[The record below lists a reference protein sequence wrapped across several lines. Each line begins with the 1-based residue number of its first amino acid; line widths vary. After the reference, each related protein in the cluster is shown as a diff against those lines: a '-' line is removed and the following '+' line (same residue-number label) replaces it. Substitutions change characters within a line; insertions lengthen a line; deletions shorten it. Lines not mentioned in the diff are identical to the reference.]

1 MPHLV
6 PAGPAP
12 FARPARYWSAAVCR
26 VLRAGTKILNI
37 ERKTGDNSRVSWGVI
52 FVWRRKGEGR
62 PGIVGSTYITMLKG
76 REDENTELTSKKTKG
91 MENGPVVGH
100 FYISSFLRL
109 DR

>member
-1 MPHLV
+1 
-6 PAGPAP
+6 
-12 FARPARYWSAAVCR
+12 
-26 VLRAGTKILNI
+26 
-37 ERKTGDNSRVSWGVI
+37 
-52 FVWRRKGEGR
+52 
-62 PGIVGSTYITMLKG
+62 MLKG